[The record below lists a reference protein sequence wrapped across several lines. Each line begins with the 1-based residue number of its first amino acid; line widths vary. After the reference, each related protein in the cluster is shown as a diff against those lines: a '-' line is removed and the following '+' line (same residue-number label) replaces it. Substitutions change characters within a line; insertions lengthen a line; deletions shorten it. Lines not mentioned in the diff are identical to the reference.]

1 VEPALRAGWFE
12 SRLERSHG
20 AGPTPIANSVK
31 ILGLVHFELNS
42 ARRLPFIGVSM
53 TRTPFT
59 AQEAS
64 AAERLVVPGDRAP
77 EIVVFEKS
85 VVDFFLSA
93 ADLLGVPKSVAA
105 IYGVVFA
112 SPQPLSFS
120 DVEVR
125 LDISKGS
132 ISQGIR
138 VLREMGA
145 LKEDSNS
152 EDRTTRFVP
161 DLELRKVAQRFL
173 DTRLKP
179 QLTAGS
185 ERLTHLKDTVPTT
198 DEVSEATLRKRLKS
212 LEDWQDRARTL
223 MPLVKAVLKLS

>member
-1 VEPALRAGWFE
+1 
-12 SRLERSHG
+12 LERSHG
-20 AGPTPIANSVK
+20 AGPTPIANFVK

-145 LKEDSNS
+145 LKEALSS

-198 DEVSEATLRKRLKS
+198 DEVSEATLKKRLKS